1 MNIKLSSSLSIFIFF
16 LPILRFRSHTLMAS
30 QKAYERKP
38 HSYNLIL
45 CVTIRNTFYKN
56 CITCNCA
63 AREINVNNF
72 RNRKDIH
79 VI

>member
-45 CVTIRNTFYKN
+45 CVTIRNIFTK
-56 CITCNCA
+56 IVL
-63 AREINVNNF
+63 RVIVP
-72 RNRKDIH
+72 H
-79 VI
+79 VKLMLIIFVTERIYM